1 MNTTFSCHLGKDVG
15 FQITVTSMTRE
26 HQVVKVWFDSA
37 CPLCA
42 REIRIM
48 RKLDWFNKVD
58 FVDVLS
64 TADCPIQ
71 REHLLERFHAQRLGG
86 PLLSG
91 AAAFALLWR
100 SLPLLRPLGEIARI
114 PIILRALEII
124 YLKFLKIRLKLQ
136 AVLANRGP

>member
-1 MNTTFSCHLGKDVG
+1 MNTTFSSHLGNDVG

-26 HQVVKVWFDSA
+26 HHVVKVWFDSA

-64 TADCPIQ
+64 TPDCPTQ
-71 REHLLERFHAQRLGG
+71 REHLLERFHAQCLGG

-114 PIILRALEII
+114 PFVLRILEIL
-124 YLKFLKIRLKLQ
+124 YLRFLAIRPKLQ
-136 AVLANRGP
+136 IIFANRGD

>member
-1 MNTTFSCHLGKDVG
+1 M
-15 FQITVTSMTRE
+15 
-26 HQVVKVWFDSA
+26 VKVWFDSA
-37 CPLCA
+37 CPLCS
-42 REIRIM
+42 REISIM

-64 TADCPIQ
+64 TPDCPTQ

-114 PIILRALEII
+114 PFVLRILEIL
-124 YLKFLKIRLKLQ
+124 YLRFLAIRPKLQ
-136 AVLANRGP
+136 IIFANRGD